1 MPYEPIVPEG
11 QHLGTSH
18 AVDGAVTGH
27 LFEDGTNDL
36 KGHAAWRW
44 VDEPEQ
50 DDSPSYGYEPPR
62 ELTPEE
68 RELAEKLAALI
79 LIGII
84 KGVETAA
91 PHIRRWWSEKAAP
104 TMRSAWERITA
115 SGGPRGKVPVAPPP
129 ALEEIRVVMLGAGAE
144 TVVAESKIKMSRAE
158 WMHRFRAMVAAGA
171 FQEERQRI
179 LANARV
185 DDEDELVGSA
195 GGLSE
200 LSPQQFADGV
210 RLMLEANPS
219 LLSEETSA
227 ELARVFSENALSP
240 AASRSR
246 VQGS

>member
-11 QHLGTSH
+11 QHLGISH
-18 AVDGAVTGH
+18 SVDGAVTGH

-50 DDSPSYGYEPPR
+50 AGSPSFGYEPPR

-68 RELAEKLAALI
+68 RELAELLAALI

-115 SGGPRGKVPVAPPP
+115 SGRPRGKILVAPPP
-129 ALEEIRVVMLGAGAE
+129 ALEEIRVVMLDAGAE
-144 TVVAESKIKMSRAE
+144 TMVAKSKIKMSRAE
-158 WMHRFRAMVAAGA
+158 WMRRFRAMVAASA
-171 FQEERQRI
+171 SQEEQQRI
-179 LANARV
+179 LSTASV
-185 DDEDELVGSA
+185 DDEDEAVVSSDGV
-195 GGLSE
+195 SE
-200 LSPQQFADGV
+200 LSPQQFADEV

-219 LLSEETSA
+219 LLNEETWVSMGVAHHDEAVAQVSA
-227 ELARVFSENALSP
+227 E
-240 AASRSR
+240 
-246 VQGS
+246 